1 MIQDIHPH
9 VFDNQYKLGQEPS
22 GDCLVI
28 HFDKDGAILVK
39 MTSEEDGSN
48 RKIYPRLSDFD
59 MKPSKLEYLFSMDS
73 DVFFLAEDEE
83 ITIPEGFGYE
93 RVRNVRKFGD
103 ISKKS
108 IFEAFTGKQL
118 ASWYR
123 NNKFCGRCGSLTKRS
138 DKERAIVC
146 PECGNTIYPRVVPA
160 VIVGVIKKGAT
171 REQDQIL
178 LTKYNRG
185 ISYYALVAGFTEIGE
200 TLEETVAREVMEETG
215 LKVKNLRYYKS
226 QPWGVVDDLL
236 AGFYCEL
243 DGDDTITR
251 DESELA
257 VAEWCTRDEV
267 VLQPD
272 QLSLTNEMMTRFKEG
287 FDCLG

>member
-1 MIQDIHPH
+1 MIQDIYPH
-9 VFDNQYKLGQEPS
+9 VFNNQYKLGQEPS
-22 GDCLVI
+22 GDCLII
-28 HFDKDGAILVK
+28 HFDREGAILIK
-39 MTSEEDGSN
+39 ADSETDGTN
-48 RKIYPRLSDFD
+48 RKIYPRLCDFEI
-59 MKPSKLEYLFSMDS
+59 KPDNLEYLFSMDE
-73 DVFFLAEDEE
+73 DNFFLAEDEE
-83 ITIPEGFGYE
+83 IAVPTGYIYE
-93 RVRNVRKFGD
+93 RVRNVRKLGD

-118 ASWYR
+118 ASWYQ
-123 NNKFCGRCGSLTKRS
+123 NNKFCGRCATPTVRSL
-138 DKERAIVC
+138 KERAIVC
-146 PECGNTIYPRVVPA
+146 PNCNNTIYPRVVPA
-160 VIVGVIKKGAT
+160 VIVGVIKKG
-171 REQDQIL
+171 ESKDQDKIL

-185 ISYYALVAGFTEIGE
+185 IAYYALVAGFTEIGE

-243 DGDDTITR
+243 DGDDKITR
-251 DESELA
+251 DESELS

-287 FDCLG
+287 FDCL